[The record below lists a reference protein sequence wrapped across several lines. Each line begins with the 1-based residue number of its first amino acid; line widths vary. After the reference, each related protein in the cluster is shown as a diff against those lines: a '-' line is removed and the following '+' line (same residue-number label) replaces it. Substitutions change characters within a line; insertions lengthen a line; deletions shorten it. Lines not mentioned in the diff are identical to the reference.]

1 MTRPTHR
8 ACAALAAALLLY
20 GAALAALAAP
30 APWYYWRSK
39 IDGTRICAQTS
50 PGPGWEQDSA
60 PFEGPGCQMRP
71 RPPTRR

>member
-1 MTRPTHR
+1 MTAPLRSAR
-8 ACAALAAALLLY
+8 AALAAALLLC
-20 GAALAALAAP
+20 GAALAAP
-30 APWYYWRSK
+30 ALWYYWRSK

-60 PFEGPGCQMRP
+60 PFEGPGCQARP